1 RPASEAAAILARE
14 YPALSLGLHLELPTD
29 HPERGDAEIE
39 RQVTRFEELVGG
51 HPTHLDA
58 HHNAHHDPRFLPA
71 VLAWGRRTA
80 LPVRGHSDVSH
91 ISKFYGQ
98 WGGET
103 HLEQIGV
110 ESLIRLLDEEV
121 RSGVT
126 ELACHPGHVE
136 SGFPS
141 SYAAER
147 EVELRTLCDAK
158 VRQAI
163 VERESGLAVSLA
175 GVLHAQ
181 GAAIV
186 NPYPVTL
193 ALSDKIVTFRVLQ
206 RAGAPLPDT
215 YVFSEPITV
224 APLLETGPLIVKP
237 VRGWDG
243 HGVRIISKASELAD
257 LPARKEPMF
266 AQRYIPPEGRELKMF
281 ATGGRVLGVRR
292 DVQR

>member
-1 RPASEAAAILARE
+1 MKWLIVTGDDFGLTPGVNRGILEAHRLGILTSASLMVNRPASEAAAILARE

-91 ISKFYGQ
+91 VSKFYGQ

-163 VERESGLAVSLA
+163 VEREIELIG
-175 GVLHAQ
+175 
-181 GAAIV
+181 
-186 NPYPVTL
+186 
-193 ALSDKIVTFRVLQ
+193 FR
-206 RAGAPLPDT
+206 
-215 YVFSEPITV
+215 
-224 APLLETGPLIVKP
+224 
-237 VRGWDG
+237 
-243 HGVRIISKASELAD
+243 ELAR
-257 LPARKEPMF
+257 LGTLR
-266 AQRYIPPEGRELKMF
+266 
-281 ATGGRVLGVRR
+281 GGQHRSSRPQVSSR
-292 DVQR
+292 